1 MHIQRETCIADVSE
15 RLWGGMRNACNQS
28 FEMKYRLSGSFA
40 GKCQDDAIQDKLK
53 ALVNI
58 I

>member
-1 MHIQRETCIADVSE
+1 MNIERETCIADVSE
-15 RLWGGMRNACNQS
+15 RLWEGMRNACNQS
-28 FEMKYRLSGSFA
+28 VDMKYRLSGSFA
-40 GKCQDDAIQDKLK
+40 GKCQDDATQDKLK